1 MGVSSA
7 YCENLPQTPG
17 RSSPVLFL
25 ACSFT
30 SNETNTILREF
41 SVHLTFQAKD
51 PARNHFSTLTP
62 SPATFR
68 LGHHLLFP
76 LKSCCLERGQCIPG
90 HSAELTVCL
99 MQVGKHLDS
108 GWKMTATNSHSPPK
122 EPCASITFTNPINPA
137 SVFGNYKFH
146 SPLNFQNFIGLIE
159 NPWRTI
165 RQKFFT
171 AVVQKMW

>member
-7 YCENLPQTPG
+7 YCENLPQMPG
-17 RSSPVLFL
+17 RSSLVLFL

-30 SNETNTILREF
+30 SSETNTILREF

-51 PARNHFSTLTP
+51 PDRN
-62 SPATFR
+62 
-68 LGHHLLFP
+68 LL
-76 LKSCCLERGQCIPG
+76 SGERTM
-90 HSAELTVCL
+90 HSRKSAELLLCVWCRWESIWTQDEKLLPWTPIHHQKNPVQAL
-99 MQVGKHLDS
+99 L
-108 GWKMTATNSHSPPK
+108 SPV
-122 EPCASITFTNPINPA
+122 TNPINPA

-146 SPLNFQNFIGLIE
+146 SPPNFQNFIGLTE
-159 NPWRTI
+159 NPWRTM